1 MNQNQKRIT
10 RHADMN
16 RTTKNIIT
24 VAVAAF
30 SAFVYFYGVWSWQ
43 VLQDSDKKELVA
55 KGKYVYFVCFS
66 SAFYLASLIGFVLS
80 ETWIQKAAT
89 STLNTLCA
97 VIIYEECSHG
107 DKQWTLWSYLLIPV
121 IAANYMLMYNVID
134 KLKKR

>member
-1 MNQNQKRIT
+1 MTDKQT
-10 RHADMN
+10 
-16 RTTKNIIT
+16 NIVT
-24 VAVAAF
+24 GVLALFVP
-30 SAFVYFYGVWSWQ
+30 FVYFVGVMSWQ
-43 VLQDSDKKELVA
+43 NTQLSDQHEIVA

-97 VIIYEECSHG
+97 VIIYEECRHG

-121 IAANYMLMYNVID
+121 IAANYMLMYVVID